1 MFTGCYDS
9 ENIWDEKENVGY
21 IDYSTLP
28 VNKLSSE
35 DKILLKNID
44 FQRGKY
50 VCALSRKGFLR
61 KVLVKRDISFF

>member
-1 MFTGCYDS
+1 MNKIIFFLITIMMFTGCYDS

-35 DKILLKNID
+35 ILIFNEENM
-44 FQRGKY
+44 F
-50 VCALSRKGFLR
+50 VP
-61 KVLVKRDISFF
+61 